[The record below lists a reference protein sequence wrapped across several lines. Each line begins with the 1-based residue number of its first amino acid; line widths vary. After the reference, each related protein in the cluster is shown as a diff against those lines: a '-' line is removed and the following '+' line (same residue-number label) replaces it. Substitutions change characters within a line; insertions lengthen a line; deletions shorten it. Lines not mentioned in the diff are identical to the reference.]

1 MRENATKSDWQF
13 ASAVKCLVT
22 ESRKSG
28 GGACPPGTADAM
40 SCGCCGGDTPG
51 PARAGARPAPG
62 AWLTRE
68 YGAIFGLVFLSAAFA
83 VHAFEHGF
91 LAALTSHGGDLET
104 GIPPSAIALFVL
116 SIAFSYW
123 YVAPKALVSIR
134 RLRPDMNLLMTVAV
148 IGACILGDWFEGATV
163 AWLFALALLLEKW
176 SVGRAR
182 RAIEALLDL
191 APPTAR
197 YIDPGEIGVIEKPVA
212 EVPPGAT
219 VLVKPGER
227 IPLDGVVTKGETSVN
242 QSPITGESEPVFK
255 TGGDEVFAGTIN
267 NEGAFEFRATK
278 NAGETVLARI
288 IKMVEEAQGRR
299 AETEKWIEKF
309 ARYYTPAVFGFAA
322 AVAAIPPLF
331 TGGFAD
337 WFYRALV
344 ILVIACPCA
353 LVISTPV
360 SIVAGLATAAR
371 RGVLIKGGVFL
382 ELPARIKVIAFD
394 KTGTLT
400 KGEPQVV
407 GIIPLNNHSD
417 AELLER
423 SAALEALSEHPFGRA
438 IVERA
443 YADGVAFSPADGLTA
458 FPGRG
463 AEGDV
468 KGKRYWIGSHRL
480 MHERGFEMPA
490 VCDRANELESEGK
503 SVVAVGTDGH
513 VCGIIGISDA
523 PRESAR
529 ESLAA
534 LKKAGVERL
543 IMLTGDNGRAAG
555 AIAAKIGIDEV
566 HASLLPEGKMQY
578 VAGLAVAGNVAMVGD
593 GVNDAPALAAANLGI
608 AMGAAGTDAA
618 IETADVALMSDDLS
632 KLAWLITHSKRTLGI
647 IKQNVV
653 FALGVKA
660 AFLLL
665 AIFGISTLWMAI
677 LADMGASLIV
687 IGNGLRLLSP
697 GGDSSGRKI

>member
-1 MRENATKSDWQF
+1 MTEKGKSD
-13 ASAVKCLVT
+13 S
-22 ESRKSG
+22 
-28 GGACPPGTADAM
+28 GGACSTGIAESV
-40 SCGCCGGDTPG
+40 SCGCGCDDAPLPLPKDGKRA
-51 PARAGARPAPG
+51 ARIQ
-62 AWLTRE
+62 LTRE
-68 YGAIFGLVFLSAAFA
+68 TGAVAGFVLLIAAFA
-83 VHAFEHGF
+83 THTYEHGL
-91 LAALTSHGGDLET
+91 LAALTSHGGE
-104 GIPPSAIALFVL
+104 GEMGYPPASVALFVL
-116 SIAFSYW
+116 SIIASYW
-123 YVAPKALVSIR
+123 YVAPKAIVSLK

-197 YIDPGEIGVIEKPVA
+197 YFCPDDGDVMEKPVA
-212 EVPPGAT
+212 DVPQGAT
-219 VLVKPGER
+219 VIVKPGER

-255 TGGDEVFAGTIN
+255 TGGDDVFAGTIN
-267 NEGAFEFRATK
+267 NEGAFEFRATR

-322 AVAAIPPLF
+322 AVAIIPPIF
-331 TGGFAD
+331 AGGFAD

-371 RGVLIKGGVFL
+371 RGVLIKGGVYL

-407 GIIPLNNHSD
+407 EIIPLNNHTES
-417 AELLER
+417 ELLER

-438 IVERA
+438 IVGL
-443 YADGVAFSPADGLTA
+443 ADASGVAFSPADRLTA

-463 AEGDV
+463 AEGEV

-480 MHERGFEMPA
+480 MHERGFEIPA
-490 VCDRANELESEGK
+490 VCERANELENAGN

-523 PRESAR
+523 PREGAR
-529 ESLAA
+529 EALAA
-534 LKKAGVERL
+534 LKKAGIERL
-543 IMLTGDNGRAAG
+543 IMLTGDNGRAAN

-566 HASLLPEGKMQY
+566 HAALLPEGKMEY
-578 VAGLAVAGNVAMVGD
+578 VTGLAKAGNVAMVGD

-618 IETADVALMSDDLS
+618 IETADIALMSDDLS
-632 KLAWLITHSKRTLGI
+632 KLAWLISHSKRTLGI

-660 AFLLL
+660 VFLLL
-665 AIFGISTLWMAI
+665 AIIGISTLWMAI
-677 LADMGASLIV
+677 LADMGASLLV

-697 GGDSSGRKI
+697 GGKSSR